1 MHHEDTSILF
11 LNLTGILGDRR
22 CQIVGLRLLLGTTTP
37 WLSCGVWASPG
48 GTLEVCLH
56 LIDYSTFR
64 IWGPV
69 AVFSVFLGLLWSLEG
84 ILGLMETS
92 PLSTVPRGQG

>member
-1 MHHEDTSILF
+1 MHHEDTSIFF

-64 IWGPV
+64 IWVLLPFL
-69 AVFSVFLGLLWSLEG
+69 AFSLVSCGVLKES
-84 ILGLMETS
+84 
-92 PLSTVPRGQG
+92 